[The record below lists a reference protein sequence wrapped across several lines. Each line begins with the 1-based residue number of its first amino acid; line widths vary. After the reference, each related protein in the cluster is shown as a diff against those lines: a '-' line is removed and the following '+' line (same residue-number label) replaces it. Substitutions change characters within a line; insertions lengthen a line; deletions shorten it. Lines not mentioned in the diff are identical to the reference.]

1 MKLGLYNDCSI
12 SNKILTD
19 WPGCYLEESDN
30 QYWCRVEQ
38 SARHDH
44 IVILC
49 PPIIWIIP
57 SQYSLII
64 CPAKSLHAQATS
76 ITEEVSGGGW
86 NHQRF
91 CSEITTLSLSSSQW
105 WPIALSKVAS
115 KIIGKNNFYHK
126 ERAKAGLKWAKESKN
141 FLCEVSMT
149 KCDGA
154 VLVSPC
160 NAEWSHPN
168 D

>member
-1 MKLGLYNDCSI
+1 MTISIDAERSGAECSPRLYCDIVSPNHLNHPQSI
-12 SNKILTD
+12 FSH
-19 WPGCYLEESDN
+19 YL
-30 QYWCRVEQ
+30 
-38 SARHDH
+38 
-44 IVILC
+44 
-49 PPIIWIIP
+49 P
-57 SQYSLII
+57 SQVIACTS
-64 CPAKSLHAQATS
+64 STS
-76 ITEEVSGGGW
+76 IATPHQPCAPQQKYAFIGSGGGW